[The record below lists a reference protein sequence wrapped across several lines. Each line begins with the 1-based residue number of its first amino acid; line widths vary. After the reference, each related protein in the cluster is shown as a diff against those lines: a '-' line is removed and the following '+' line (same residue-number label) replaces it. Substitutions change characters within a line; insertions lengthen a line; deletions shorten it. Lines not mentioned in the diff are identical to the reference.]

1 MSASISSL
9 STELLVIGG
18 GLAGFAA
25 ALEAAQAGT
34 QVILLEKMAETGG
47 SSAMS
52 GGCLA
57 FAGTDLQAAEG
68 IEDSAELLK
77 SDLIEVGQH
86 ENDPE
91 LVQTY
96 VDSQLETYEWL
107 KQQGVIFSPVIEA
120 SSGQSVP
127 RVHTVDPADT
137 VRLLQARC
145 LETGKVQVFTSTRAL
160 RLVRSSE
167 TAPVQGV
174 VASGPNGEF
183 SIQASLGVL
192 LASGGFGKNAELV
205 HQFVPHYDNAVF
217 VCGEGNIGDGLAM
230 ARKLGADVRDM
241 IYIKGTYGKHPVD
254 TTNHHSCLAV
264 YKGAIAVNEDGKR
277 FVDESISY
285 KLLGDAVMAQPY
297 HTSFQIFDQP
307 IFESGDDRVRILD
320 FKRRMEEGLIIQ
332 GDTLQSLAQQIEV
345 PYETLKTTLDNYN
358 RYCDEGHDPEFGR
371 KKLVHNHGELRRIE
385 TGPFYA
391 YPSTA
396 SVFGTYCGL
405 RVNASM
411 QVVDVF
417 GDVILGL
424 YAAGEVMGGFHGGA
438 YMTGSALGKA
448 CVFGRVA
455 AQTAVLAKS
464 KNSNLREYQDQDNIS
479 IPKGFFFM
487 PS

>member
-1 MSASISSL
+1 MGNNNMN
-9 STELLVIGG
+9 TEFLVIGG
-18 GLAGFAA
+18 GIAGFAA
-25 ALEAAQAGT
+25 ALQAAQAGT
-34 QVILLEKMAETGG
+34 KVVLLEKMEQTGG

-57 FAGTDLQAAEG
+57 FAGTDMQAREG
-68 IEDSAELLK
+68 IEDSSELLK
-77 SDLIEVGQH
+77 QDLLEVGQH
-86 ENDPE
+86 ENDAA

-96 VDSQLETYEWL
+96 VDNQLATYEWL
-107 KQQGVIFSPVIEA
+107 KQQGVAFSPVIEA

-137 VRLLQARC
+137 VRQ
-145 LETGKVQVFTSTRAL
+145 LESHCRASGNVTVLTRTRAL
-160 RLVRSSE
+160 RLLRDVATGR
-167 TAPVQGV
+167 VDGV
-174 VASGPNGEF
+174 VAEGPDGELN
-183 SIQASLGVL
+183 IRASSGVL
-192 LASGGFGKNAELV
+192 LASGGFGRNAELV
-205 HQFVPHYDNAVF
+205 HQFAPHYDNAVF
-217 VCGEGNIGDGLAM
+217 VCGDGNVGDGLNM

-285 KLLGDAVMAQPY
+285 KLLGDAVMAQPW

-320 FKRRMEEGLIIQ
+320 FERRLEEGLIIKA
-332 GDTLQSLAQQIEV
+332 DTLEGLAQKIEV
-345 PYETLKTTLDNYN
+345 PYEALQGTVDRYN
-358 RYCDEGHDPEFGR
+358 HFCDQGNDEDFGR

-391 YPSTA
+391 YPSKA
-396 SVFGTYCGL
+396 AVFGTYCGL
-405 RVNASM
+405 KVNPKL
-411 QVVDVF
+411 QVQDVF
-417 GDVILGL
+417 GDVIPGL

-448 CVFGRVA
+448 VVFGRIA
-455 AQTAVLAKS
+455 AQNVLAA
-464 KNSNLREYQDQDNIS
+464 
-479 IPKGFFFM
+479 
-487 PS
+487 

>member
-1 MSASISSL
+1 MNATMH
-9 STELLVIGG
+9 TELLVIGG

-25 ALEAAQAGT
+25 ALQAAEAGAD
-34 QVILLEKMAETGG
+34 VILLEKMPATGG

-68 IEDSAELLK
+68 ISDSAELLK
-77 SDLIEVGQH
+77 QDLLEVGQH

-96 VDSQLETYEWL
+96 VDNQLETYEWL
-107 KQQGVIFSPVIEA
+107 KKQGVAFSPIIEA

-137 VRLLQARC
+137 VRLLQTRC
-145 LETGKVQVFTSTRAL
+145 RESGKVRVLTNTRAL
-160 RLVRSSE
+160 RLLRDGDA
-167 TAPVQGV
+167 APINGAT
-174 VASGPNGEF
+174 ASGPDGE
-183 SIQASLGVL
+183 ITINASRGVL
-192 LASGGFGKNAELV
+192 LASGGFGRNAQLV
-205 HQFVPHYDNAVF
+205 HQFAPHYDNAVF
-217 VCGEGNIGDGLAM
+217 VCGDGNVGDGLAM

-285 KLLGDAVMAQPY
+285 KLLGDAVMAQPW

-320 FKRRMEEGLIIQ
+320 FERRLEEGLIIKAE
-332 GDTLQSLAQQIEV
+332 TLEGLAQKIEV
-345 PYETLKTTLDNYN
+345 PYDTLKATVDRYNTFCDNGN
-358 RYCDEGHDPEFGR
+358 DEEFGR
-371 KKLVHNHGELRRIE
+371 KKLVHNHGELRRID

-396 SVFGTYCGL
+396 AVFGTYCGL
-405 RVNASM
+405 RVSPTL
-411 QVVDVF
+411 QILDVY
-417 GDVILGL
+417 GDAIPGL
-424 YAAGEVMGGFHGGA
+424 YGAGEVIGGFHGGA

-448 CVFGRVA
+448 VVLGRVA
-455 AQTAVLAKS
+455 ARTALAAAA
-464 KNSNLREYQDQDNIS
+464 
-479 IPKGFFFM
+479 
-487 PS
+487 